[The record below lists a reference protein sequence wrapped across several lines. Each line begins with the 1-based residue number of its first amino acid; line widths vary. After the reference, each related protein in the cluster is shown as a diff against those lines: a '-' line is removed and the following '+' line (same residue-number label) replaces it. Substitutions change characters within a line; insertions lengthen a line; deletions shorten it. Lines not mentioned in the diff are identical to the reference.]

1 MVPTVP
7 SAIDGEDI
15 GIGTWV
21 WGIQM
26 NIVGVYWECPFC
38 TTYIYIQYLYMVAF
52 FCLKMADSNL
62 WLCSQ
67 GNWSKVTPFLG
78 GLTVPSSQFFHHADP
93 VADGMALFC
102 KAEQER
108 QHNYLKDGPYVTSQL
123 RLLMKQK
130 VEMMLMLTIM
140 MILSGNQTWQW
151 NTYPHSFRS
160 CFPRKPRLQRMFN
173 CHV

>member
-1 MVPTVP
+1 
-7 SAIDGEDI
+7 
-15 GIGTWV
+15 
-21 WGIQM
+21 M

-38 TTYIYIQYLYMVAF
+38 TTYIYIYSIYTWSLF
-52 FCLKMADSNL
+52 FAWKWRIPIYGYVHREIGQKSHLF
-62 WLCSQ
+62 W
-67 GNWSKVTPFLG
+67 G

-160 CFPRKPRLQRMFN
+160 CFPRKPRL
-173 CHV
+173 